1 MKFPIYLSALVLAS
15 VATVSDAM
23 SIRSSSVQLDF
34 DPERGQVSQIEVKG
48 RADRF
53 EQISSSAR
61 IIVRT
66 DMPDQEPRELTL
78 GQLVQQEVDETSGV
92 YRFEYRIVEEPQW
105 KLIQTF
111 KLEGE
116 ALTWH
121 IQIENP
127 TSNLVGLNIDVCF
140 SDLYVH
146 TRKAFNTNK
155 LNPDGYPKL
164 KYRADYIGEFPMTS
178 ILDEQRDLGLTI
190 NSTFGVMRPLFW
202 IEYDKNAPEQ
212 SVMFRNQYLG
222 AGDGIVAQVS
232 MDLFGHVG
240 DWRPGMGKIFEH
252 YKPYFTT
259 SNAAIRKHEG
269 NFLCAW
275 YFVSVKG
282 QDYSPWDSLMVRN
295 VEIIFYNPYYGL
307 YAPNVSDDTP
317 WTILMLERE
326 TYEQFKDDPTRQTTY
341 REINESIDRMR
352 EVGVGSFM
360 YFNYIDASRAMPE
373 LRERFA
379 DQIFVNA
386 DERMG
391 RGRVG
396 EESRGNDNLS
406 IMHMEPGQ
414 PWGNYMVDQA
424 KALLA
429 RVPNCD
435 GYFIDMASGYGVYDR
450 NHSDGVTV
458 IKGKKAYYDAI
469 GIARMQEHLKTTVW
483 EPAGKGVWANGPKFP
498 EISRYC
504 DAAIAEIPGW
514 TFPERD
520 PGVSQISF
528 LCLDKPVVYMLAA
541 WRKDNDPPKPTD
553 IERHFKHALLYG
565 AFIDTMIPM
574 KSPGKE
580 RERAFASY
588 RPLFEALVGKRWVF
602 SPRPVTIPTPFF
614 GNIFT
619 YESGDYTVYVLDRES
634 SLLNP
639 PETIHRDVKIEINV
653 PDAQKLTR
661 ATYVCVTN
669 PDQKVDL
676 PIQRE
681 GNKVVVT
688 LPEFGVAGMVRFQQ

>member
-1 MKFPIYLSALVLAS
+1 MKRFPTYLIVLILAS

-23 SIRSSSVQLDF
+23 TIRSSGVRLEF
-34 DPERGQVSQIEVKG
+34 DPDRGQISRIEVNG
-48 RADRF
+48 GARRL
-53 EQISSSAR
+53 EQISGNAR
-61 IIVRT
+61 IVVRT

-78 GQLVQQEVDETSGV
+78 GKLVQKEIDAASGS
-92 YRFEYRIVEEPQW
+92 YRFEYLVVEEPQW

-111 KLEGE
+111 KVNGQ
-116 ALTWH
+116 ALTWD

-127 TSNLVGLNIDVCF
+127 TPNLVGLNIDVCF

-202 IEYDKNAPEQ
+202 IEYDKNAPER

-222 AGDGIVAQVS
+222 AGDGIAAHVS

-240 DWRPGMGKIFEH
+240 DWRPGMGMIFEH

-275 YFVSVKG
+275 YFTSVKG
-282 QDYSPWDSLMVRN
+282 QEYSPWDSMMVRN
-295 VEIIFYNPYYGL
+295 CEIMFYNPYYGL
-307 YAPNVSDDTP
+307 YAPSVSDDTP

-326 TYEQFKDDPTRQTTY
+326 TFEQFKDNPTRQTTY

-352 EVGVGSFM
+352 QAGVGSFI
-360 YFNYIDASRAMPE
+360 YFNYIDASHVMPE

-386 DERMG
+386 DNRMG
-391 RGRVG
+391 RGGVG
-396 EESRGNDNLS
+396 EESVGNDSLR
-406 IMHMEPGQ
+406 IMHMEPGE
-414 PWGNYMVDQA
+414 PWGEYMVDQA

-429 RVPNCD
+429 RIPGCD
-435 GYFIDMASGYGVYDR
+435 GYFIDMTNGYGVYDR

-458 IKGKKAYYDAI
+458 IKGRKAYYDAI
-469 GIARMQEHLKTTVW
+469 GIARMQEHLMTSVW
-483 EPAGKGVWANGPKFP
+483 GPAGKGIWANGPKFP

-514 TFPERD
+514 TYPERD
-520 PGVSQISF
+520 PGLSQISF
-528 LCLDKPVVYMLAA
+528 LCLDKPVVYMLAQ

-553 IERHFKHALLYG
+553 IERHFKHALQYG
-565 AFIDTMIPM
+565 AFIDTMMPM
-574 KSPGKE
+574 KGPGKE

-602 SPRPVTIPTPFF
+602 SPRPVTIPSRFF

-619 YESGDYTVYVLDRES
+619 YDSGNYTVYLFDREA

-639 PETIHRDVKIEINV
+639 PAEIHRDVTIEINV
-653 PDAQKLTR
+653 PDSRKLKR
-661 ATYVCVTN
+661 ATYTCVTN
-669 PDQKVDL
+669 PEQTVDL
-676 PIQRE
+676 PIRRD
-681 GNKVVVT
+681 GSKLVVT
-688 LPEFGVAGMVRFQQ
+688 LPEFGVAGMVQFQ